1 MRFDN
6 AAGVIAQAEFFEIC
20 DDEQQR
26 LLAFASERRSFAAD
40 EVIYK
45 AGDIPAGAHVL
56 ASGTLKIKPEG
67 PGAVGKAYAISQ
79 PGTVISAM
87 ALILAKPRAITVTAV
102 IDCETVF
109 VPRQAFLKLLEQSP
123 ELAQRAVERIQNELG
138 SYLGALDP
146 IGKRMKGA

>member
-6 AAGVIAQAEFFEIC
+6 AASVIAQAEFFEIC

-26 LLAFASERRSFAAD
+26 LLAFASERRSFASD

-56 ASGTLKIKPEG
+56 ASGTLKVKPEG

-79 PGTVISAM
+79 TGTVISAM

-138 SYLGALDP
+138 SYLDALDP

>member
-20 DDEQQR
+20 DDEQRR

-40 EVIYK
+40 DVIYK
-45 AGDIPAGAHVL
+45 AGDVPGGAHVL
-56 ASGTLKIKPEG
+56 AVGTLKVKPEG
-67 PGAVGKAYAISQ
+67 PGAVGKAYAISE
-79 PGTVISAM
+79 PGSIISAM
-87 ALILAKPRAITVTAV
+87 ALILAKPRPITVTAV

-109 VPRQAFLKLLEQSP
+109 VPRLAFLKLLEQSP
-123 ELAQRAVERIQNELG
+123 ELAQRAVERIQNDLG

-146 IGKRMKGA
+146 IGKKMKGV